1 MSRSRN
7 PGALLA
13 VVLGLTFALSA
24 CVPFPHAVTTSA
36 VPTLAAPSETATPTP
51 TPTLETPTP
60 IPTPTAAAPSL
71 TAGTVANG
79 KSQTV
84 KGTGSAVV
92 GYTRKGEI
100 AVVVGIDC
108 SSCTGL
114 VNVTSPE
121 RMSPLGEATAPME
134 GSYLVDVST
143 DSTDD
148 PSIVVTAEGDWT
160 LTLTSWNDL
169 DQVSG
174 KQSGTGSTVLYFSD
188 TASKVTVT
196 YEPLDTTDS
205 FGARIFTES
214 DTPFVFGNDEAF
226 TETEDT
232 DLPGVIAISTN
243 GSWSITPES

>member
-1 MSRSRN
+1 MSRSRK
-7 PGALLA
+7 PVALVTVA
-13 VVLGLTFALSA
+13 LGLTLAISA
-24 CVPFPHAVTTSA
+24 CVPFPHAVTESA
-36 VPTLAAPSETATPTP
+36 VPTVAAPSEAPTATPTLEAPTPTP
-51 TPTLETPTP
+51 TPTV
-60 IPTPTAAAPSL
+60 AAPLL
-71 TAGTVANG
+71 TAGMVADG
-79 KSQTV
+79 TSQTV

-92 GYTRKGEI
+92 GYTREGAI

-196 YEPLDTTDS
+196 YEPLDATDS

-243 GSWSITPES
+243 GAWSVTPLD